1 MAQQQQLTEQE
12 IIATY
17 RGMRSEIKQLAEKMS
32 ELEMEVNEHQRV
44 LETLEPLSPTRKAY
58 RKIGG
63 VLIERTVREVKPAI
77 SNNKDGIVEV
87 IKSLS
92 TALKEKEAKASEWQ
106 VRKCELH
113 LAKTS
118 SITHL
123 CCSANTIFK
132 HKRNDS
138 VMLIL

>member
-1 MAQQQQLTEQE
+1 MFIDVYLAVTNIRLSRNDWLRRSARAVRSTRLAGEAKIRKALRAVALNTMAQQQQLTEQE

-77 SNNKDGIVEV
+77 SK
-87 IKSLS
+87 
-92 TALKEKEAKASEWQ
+92 
-106 VRKCELH
+106 KC
-113 LAKTS
+113 
-118 SITHL
+118 
-123 CCSANTIFK
+123 
-132 HKRNDS
+132 RN
-138 VMLIL
+138 